1 MKRIYYILPPL
12 IAAMALATVE
22 AQEIQSI
29 PKVVV
34 NITIDRLRSD
44 YMNAFLPIYGQDGF
58 KRLLKE
64 GRVYTHAE
72 YPQSRLNRA
81 ACVA

>member
-1 MKRIYYILPPL
+1 MNKKIYYILPPL
-12 IAAMALATVE
+12 IAAMAWVSAE
-22 AQEIQSI
+22 AQDIKDV

-44 YMNAFLPIYGQDGF
+44 YMNAFVPIYGQDGF

-64 GRVYTHAE
+64 GRVYSHAE

-81 ACVA
+81 A